1 MSFVKKTPPPPECEE
16 GDIFKAKLTEIKK
29 VTSQLKDQEGNLR
42 EQLEIDFE
50 LVDNGYKGRT
60 WMAYYEQPGDKS
72 MLGKLALK
80 LQQVTKHEINDIQ
93 VFLREFKTYGY
104 IFVKVKGF
112 REYEGETFPNFGIV
126 ADKLPGMQEKLA
138 VSEKEKTR
146 DMRPVLEPFKDAITL
161 GFPLNQSDFNKSLMV
176 DDRLTLFKQGF
187 IEEKQGLY
195 YFTDKARALFQG

>member
-1 MSFVKKTPPPPECEE
+1 
-16 GDIFKAKLTEIKK
+16 
-29 VTSQLKDQEGNLR
+29 
-42 EQLEIDFE
+42 
-50 LVDNGYKGRT
+50 
-60 WMAYYEQPGDKS
+60 
-72 MLGKLALK
+72 LK